1 MDNSLPQLLLLHR
14 WQIYKKTYRGSAGPC
29 RTPSEIWNYLR
40 KFLTL
45 YIPIISINIS
55 IDFFIKQ
62 KRISQAFLWI
72 FGSERGEGLGFTWTW
87 INRSMLQNSF
97 TRGRFII
104 QRILTWKMW
113 WGIYSSGCLHTMIC
127 LDAADNGTLTED
139 CPRQSYSPGN
149 KKKNWHK
156 RLEFPYNLKVSQRL
170 VLLHFFFVNHFN
182 TETSQFTMYMYVIKS
197 IMDSAW
203 QHYYN

>member
-62 KRISQAFLWI
+62 KRILWI
-72 FGSERGEGLGFTWTW
+72 FGSERREGLGFTWTW

-149 KKKNWHK
+149 KKKIDIKDLNFHTIWK
-156 RLEFPYNLKVSQRL
+156 LAKDWCCYIFFLLITLTLKLPNSQCTCML
-170 VLLHFFFVNHFN
+170 
-182 TETSQFTMYMYVIKS
+182 SK
-197 IMDSAW
+197 A
-203 QHYYN
+203 